1 MISTLSKLPRL
12 HIYVGQYVIS
22 LLVLQSLLRVMFLFS
37 FSPENNLAPAGDLI
51 WSFYLGLKYDLQF
64 ALILS
69 LPILLL
75 GWMPVIHPVFSSV
88 GRRLWTTYA
97 VTMVLCLFMF
107 HSLNFGYYA
116 YLAQSIDATA
126 LRFLETP
133 LISATMVW
141 QTYPVIWGA
150 LVLMA
155 LIWGYHRILKTANRR
170 IDTDKLLRVKW
181 KGKIAI
187 VMVTFFVVLFGLF
200 GKISYYPLRWSD
212 AFFSSTH
219 IFTAYLASNPV
230 MYFYNT
236 LKNSV
241 ETYDLGEAQ
250 KYYPLM
256 VEYLGVDQPD
266 PDTLNYT
273 RTVTF
278 DNDADFKRPN
288 VVIVLIESFASY
300 KTGLSGNP
308 LNPTPNFDQLAKNGI
323 YFNNFFVPHTGTA
336 RSVWALITGLPDIE
350 KNRTSTRNPL
360 IVKQHTIAN
369 DFTGYDKTYFLGG
382 SASWANIR
390 GLLSSNIEDLTIYEE
405 GSYTSKRIDV
415 WGISDLSLFKE
426 ANEVLKNKQE
436 PFFSIIQTSGNHR
449 PYTIPDDNNGFVEF
463 TKNDIGHKPSDYG
476 FQHLKELN
484 SFRFMDHSIGEF
496 MKIAQQE
503 DYFDNTLF
511 VFFGDH
517 GITNR
522 TGKHT
527 PRSEDVLQVSSHRVP
542 LVLYGPKILKQ
553 TGTNEKVASEVDVLP
568 TIAALTKN
576 SYTNTTMGR
585 DLLDVAFDDMRYA
598 YTIVHGSFR
607 TIGLLTDQYF
617 QKMKF
622 DGSNQHLHQLGTETP
637 NKNLIKEKPEL
648 NATMITYTSAINATV
663 RYIRENNQP
672 KKYKPEQ

>member
-1 MISTLSKLPRL
+1 MITFLSKLPRL

-22 LLVLQSLLRVMFLFS
+22 LLILQSLLRVAFLIS
-37 FSPENNLAPAGDLI
+37 FSPDANPAPFSDIA
-51 WSFYLGLKYDLQF
+51 WAFYLGLKYDLQF

-69 LPILLL
+69 LPIFLL
-75 GWMPVIHPVFSSV
+75 GWIPKLHPIYSAL
-88 GRRLWTTYA
+88 GKRLWASYT
-97 VTMVLCLFMF
+97 VILVLFIFLVQA
-107 HSLNFGYYA
+107 SNFGYYA
-116 YLAQSIDATA
+116 YLNQGIDATA

-141 QTYPVIWGA
+141 QSYPVIWGA
-150 LVLMA
+150 LILLA
-155 LIWGYHRILKTANRR
+155 LVWGYYRIIKTANQR
-170 IDTDKLLRVKW
+170 IDESKRLKARW
-181 KGKIAI
+181 KGRTGI
-187 VMVTFFVVLFGLF
+187 VIVTFFVVLFGLF

-219 IFTAYLASNPV
+219 TFTAYLASNPT

-241 ETYDLGEAQ
+241 ETYDLAAAQ
-250 KYYPLM
+250 KHYPLM
-256 VEYLGVDQPD
+256 TEYLGVDQPNA
-266 PDTLNYT
+266 DTLNYT
-273 RTVTF
+273 RTVSF
-278 DNDADFKRPN
+278 DDNRDKKPN
-288 VVIVLIESFASY
+288 VVIVILESFASY

-308 LNPTPNFDQLAKNGI
+308 LNPTPNIDQIARDGV

-350 KNRTSTRNPL
+350 MNRTSTRNPL
-360 IVKQHTIAN
+360 IVRQHSIVN
-369 DFTGYDKTYFLGG
+369 DFTGYDRTYFLGG

-405 GSYTSKRIDV
+405 GSYESERIDV

-426 ANEVLKNKQE
+426 ANKVLKTKQE

-449 PYTIPDDNNGFVEF
+449 PYTIPEDNDGFVEL
-463 TKNDIGHKPSDYG
+463 TKEDMKHKVSEYG
-476 FQHLKELN
+476 FMHLKELN
-484 SFRFMDHSIGEF
+484 SFRFMDHSIGKFLE
-496 MKIAQQE
+496 MARKEA
-503 DYFDNTLF
+503 YFDNTLF

-527 PRSEDVLQVSSHRVP
+527 PTSEDRLQVSSHRVP
-542 LVLYGPKILKQ
+542 LVLYGPKVLKQ
-553 TGTNEKVASEVDVLP
+553 NGTFETVASELDVLP
-568 TIAALTKN
+568 TVASLTKN
-576 SYTNTTMGR
+576 SYTNTTLGR
-585 DLLDVAFDDMRYA
+585 DLFDAAFDKMRYA

-617 QKMKF
+617 QQMKF
-622 DGSNQHLHQLGTETP
+622 DGSDQHLHELGTETP

-648 NATMITYTSAINATV
+648 NDTMMTYTTAINATV

-672 KKYKPEQ
+672 QQ

>member
-1 MISTLSKLPRL
+1 MISFLSKLPRL
-12 HIYVGQYVIS
+12 HIYAGQYVIS
-22 LLVLQSLLRVMFLFS
+22 LLILQSLLRIIFLVS
-37 FSPENNLAPAGDLI
+37 FSPAANPAPFGDI
-51 WSFYLGLKYDLQF
+51 AWAFYLGLKYDLQF

-75 GWMPVIHPVFSSV
+75 GWIPHIHPVFSNL
-88 GRRLWTTYA
+88 GKRIWTSYC
-97 VTMVLCLFMF
+97 VILVFLLFMV
-107 HSLNFGYYA
+107 HASNFGYYA
-116 YLAQSIDATA
+116 YLNQGIDATA

-133 LISATMVW
+133 IISATMVW
-141 QTYPVIWGA
+141 QSYPVIWGA
-150 LVLMA
+150 LILIALM
-155 LIWGYHRILKTANRR
+155 WGYYRIIKTANQH
-170 IDTDKLLRVKW
+170 IDESKRLKVKW
-181 KGKIAI
+181 RGKTGI
-187 VMVTFFVVLFGLF
+187 VIVTFFVVLFGLF

-219 IFTAYLASNPV
+219 TFTAYLASNPM

-236 LKNSV
+236 LKNSI
-241 ETYDLGEAQ
+241 ETYDLAAAQ
-250 KYYPLM
+250 KHYPLIA
-256 VEYLGVDQPD
+256 EYLGVDQPD

-278 DNDADFKRPN
+278 DDDGNKKSN
-288 VVIVLIESFASY
+288 VVIVILESFASY

-308 LNPTPNFDQLAKNGI
+308 LDPTPNIDQIAQDGVYFD
-323 YFNNFFVPHTGTA
+323 NFFVPHTGTA

-350 KNRTSTRNPL
+350 MNRTSTRNPL
-360 IVKQHTIAN
+360 IVRQHSIAN
-369 DFTGYDKTYFLGG
+369 DFTGYDRTYFLGG

-405 GSYTSKRIDV
+405 GSYESERIDV

-426 ANEVLKNKQE
+426 ANKVLKTKQE

-449 PYTIPDDNNGFVEF
+449 PYTIPEDNNGFVEL
-463 TKNDIGHKPSDYG
+463 TKKDMKHKVSEYG
-476 FQHLKELN
+476 FMHLKELN

-496 MKIAQQE
+496 MKMARQE

-527 PRSEDVLQVSSHRVP
+527 PKSEDYLQVSSHRVP
-542 LVLYGPKILKQ
+542 LVLYGPKILQQ
-553 TGTNEKVASEVDVLP
+553 TGKNSTVASELDVLP
-568 TIAALTKN
+568 TIATLTKN
-576 SYTNTTMGR
+576 SYTNTTLGR
-585 DLLDVAFDDMRYA
+585 DLFDAAFDKMRYA

-617 QKMKF
+617 QQMKF
-622 DGSNQHLHQLGTETP
+622 DGSDHHLHQLGTETP
-637 NKNLIKEKPEL
+637 NKNLIEEKPEL
-648 NATMITYTSAINATV
+648 NNTMMTYTTAINATV
-663 RYIRENNQP
+663 RYIRENN
-672 KKYKPEQ
+672 KPQQ

>member
-1 MISTLSKLPRL
+1 MISFLSKLPRL
-12 HIYVGQYVIS
+12 HIYAGQYVIS
-22 LLVLQSLLRVMFLFS
+22 LLILQSLLRIIFLVS
-37 FSPENNLAPAGDLI
+37 FSPAANPAPFGDI
-51 WSFYLGLKYDLQF
+51 AWAFYLGLKYDLQF

-75 GWMPVIHPVFSSV
+75 GWIPHIHPVFSNL
-88 GRRLWTTYA
+88 GKRIWTSYC
-97 VTMVLCLFMF
+97 VILVFLLFMV
-107 HSLNFGYYA
+107 HASNFGYYA
-116 YLAQSIDATA
+116 YLNQGIDATA

-133 LISATMVW
+133 IISATMVW
-141 QTYPVIWGA
+141 QSYPVIWGA
-150 LVLMA
+150 LILIALM
-155 LIWGYHRILKTANRR
+155 WGYYRIIKTANQH
-170 IDTDKLLRVKW
+170 IDESKRLKVKW
-181 KGKIAI
+181 RGKTGI
-187 VMVTFFVVLFGLF
+187 VIVTFFVVLFGLF

-219 IFTAYLASNPV
+219 TFTAYLASNPV

-236 LKNSV
+236 LKNSI
-241 ETYDLGEAQ
+241 ETYDLAAAQ
-250 KYYPLM
+250 KHYPLIA
-256 VEYLGVDQPD
+256 EYLGVDQPD

-278 DNDADFKRPN
+278 DDDGNKKSN
-288 VVIVLIESFASY
+288 VVIVILESFASY

-308 LNPTPNFDQLAKNGI
+308 LDPTPNIDQIAQDGVYFD
-323 YFNNFFVPHTGTA
+323 NFFVPHTGTA

-350 KNRTSTRNPL
+350 MNRTSTRNPL
-360 IVKQHTIAN
+360 IVRQHSIAN
-369 DFTGYDKTYFLGG
+369 DFTGYDRTYFLGG

-405 GSYTSKRIDV
+405 GSYESERIDV

-426 ANEVLKNKQE
+426 ANKVLKTKQE

-449 PYTIPDDNNGFVEF
+449 PYTIPEDNNGFVEL
-463 TKNDIGHKPSDYG
+463 TKKDMKHKVSEYG
-476 FQHLKELN
+476 FMHLKELN

-496 MKIAQQE
+496 MKMARQE

-527 PRSEDVLQVSSHRVP
+527 PKSEDRLQVSSHRVP
-542 LVLYGPKILKQ
+542 LVLYGPKILQQ
-553 TGTNEKVASEVDVLP
+553 TGKNSTVASELDVLP
-568 TIAALTKN
+568 TIATLTKN
-576 SYTNTTMGR
+576 SYTNTTLGR
-585 DLLDVAFDDMRYA
+585 DLFDAAFDKMRYA

-617 QKMKF
+617 QQMKF
-622 DGSNQHLHQLGTETP
+622 DGSDHHLHQLGTETP
-637 NKNLIKEKPEL
+637 NKNLIEEKPEL
-648 NATMITYTSAINATV
+648 NNTMMTYTTAINATV
-663 RYIRENNQP
+663 RYIRENN
-672 KKYKPEQ
+672 KPQQ

>member
-1 MISTLSKLPRL
+1 MITFLSKLPRL

-22 LLVLQSLLRVMFLFS
+22 LLILQSLLRVVFLIS
-37 FSPENNLAPAGDLI
+37 FSPAANPVPAGDI
-51 WSFYLGLKYDLQF
+51 AWAFYLGLKYDLQF

-69 LPILLL
+69 LPIFLL
-75 GWMPVIHPVFSSV
+75 GWIPNIHPVFSTL
-88 GRRLWTTYA
+88 GKRLWTGYA
-97 VTMVLCLFMF
+97 VILVFCLFVV
-107 HSLNFGYYA
+107 HANNFGYYA
-116 YLAQSIDATA
+116 YLNQGIDATA

-133 LISATMVW
+133 FISATMVW
-141 QTYPVIWGA
+141 QSYPVVWGTLILLA
-150 LVLMA
+150 LV
-155 LIWGYHRILKTANRR
+155 WGYYRILKTANQH
-170 IDTDKLLRVKW
+170 IDESKRLQVRW
-181 KGKIAI
+181 KGKTGI
-187 VMVTFFVVLFGLF
+187 VIVTFFVVLFGLF

-219 IFTAYLASNPV
+219 TFTAYLASNPT

-241 ETYDLGEAQ
+241 ETYDLAAAQ
-250 KYYPLM
+250 KHYPLM
-256 VEYLGVDQPD
+256 ADYLGVDQPD
-266 PDTLNYT
+266 AETLNYS

-278 DNDADFKRPN
+278 DDNGDKKPN
-288 VVIVLIESFASY
+288 VVIVILESFASY

-308 LNPTPNFDQLAKNGI
+308 LNPTPNIDQIAKDGI

-360 IVKQHTIAN
+360 IVRQHSIAN
-369 DFTGYDKTYFLGG
+369 DLTGYDRTYFLGG

-405 GSYTSKRIDV
+405 GSYESERIDV

-426 ANEVLKNKQE
+426 ANKVLKTKQQ

-449 PYTIPDDNNGFVEF
+449 PYTIPEDNENFIELTKDDM
-463 TKNDIGHKPSDYG
+463 KHKVSDYG
-476 FQHLKELN
+476 FKHLKELN
-484 SFRFMDHSIGEF
+484 SFRFMDHSIGKFLE
-496 MKIAQQE
+496 MARKE

-527 PRSEDVLQVSSHRVP
+527 PKSEDHLEVSSHRVP

-553 TGTNEKVASEVDVLP
+553 TGKKQIVASELDILP

-576 SYTNTTMGR
+576 SYTNTALGR
-585 DLLDVAFDDMRYA
+585 DLFDTAFDKMRYA

-617 QKMKF
+617 QQMKF
-622 DGSNQHLHQLGTETP
+622 DGSDQHLYQLGTKTP
-637 NKNLIKEKPEL
+637 KKNLIKEKSEL
-648 NATMITYTSAINATV
+648 NNTLMTYTTAINATV

-672 KKYKPEQ
+672 QQ